1 MSIPKG
7 GHQVWPALVN
17 DFHHVHLG
25 RDIRRN
31 FCFEKRQPE
40 VQRRIIRHPAS
51 SFLLVAWVAEVE
63 VKWPPCFLRDWHP
76 SGSLAFLR
84 EAPARV
90 APVSMLYPSASP
102 PGFVI
107 SHLVSLP
114 VPGMGREHLVRVW
127 SVQGRAHGR
136 DSVTGSGWH
145 KCSWAG
151 RGRTEHF
158 LMGRY
163 QRLLWLFSSKGAES
177 C

>member
-1 MSIPKG
+1 M
-7 GHQVWPALVN
+7 
-17 DFHHVHLG
+17 
-25 RDIRRN
+25 
-31 FCFEKRQPE
+31 
-40 VQRRIIRHPAS
+40 
-51 SFLLVAWVAEVE
+51 AEVK

-76 SGSLAFLR
+76 GGSLAFLR
-84 EAPARV
+84 EARARV
-90 APVSMLYPSASP
+90 APASTLYPSASP

-136 DSVTGSGWH
+136 DSVTGSRWH

-151 RGRTEHF
+151 RGRAEHF

-163 QRLLWLFSSKGAES
+163 QHCSDCSRPREQRAVNATLHSITERGRAGVYAFHSPAQSPYMLPPTHPTPQH
-177 C
+177 